1 MLLLRANALAKGFSG
16 VRVEVIDTLIQ
27 MLNKRVHPV
36 IPQQGSVGASGDL
49 APLAHMTLVMMGRG
63 QAEFHGRLLSGD
75 KALKETGIESLTLLA
90 KEGLALINGTQAMTS
105 TGALALWYARNFIET
120 ADAAA
125 ALTVEVL
132 RGIPTAFDGRG
143 LLARPHPGALA
154 SGDRLRD
161 YLRGSRL
168 VTSPGELRVQD
179 AYSLRCVPQVHGAT
193 RSALGHVREVLEI
206 EMNSAT
212 DNPLLVL
219 DAASWDVISCGN
231 FHGQPVSAAMDYLG
245 LSVCGAMGMSERRTE
260 RLLNP
265 ISSGLPA
272 FLTERG
278 GLNSGFMLLQYTAA
292 ALVSESKILASP
304 ASVDSIPVSAGQ
316 EDHVSMGTIAA
327 RKARDIS
334 KNACKVLAIE
344 LICAAQA
351 ADFAGAALLSP
362 AGGRVYELV
371 REHSRR
377 LEEDR
382 VMSGELD
389 EIGML
394 VQNGAF
400 CSQCPPG
407 AGGSE

>member
-1 MLLLRANALAKGFSG
+1 
-16 VRVEVIDTLIQ
+16 
-27 MLNKRVHPV
+27 
-36 IPQQGSVGASGDL
+36 
-49 APLAHMTLVMMGRG
+49 
-63 QAEFHGRLLSGD
+63 
-75 KALKETGIESLTLLA
+75 
-90 KEGLALINGTQAMTS
+90 
-105 TGALALWYARNFIET
+105 
-120 ADAAA
+120 
-125 ALTVEVL
+125 
-132 RGIPTAFDGRG
+132 
-143 LLARPHPGALA
+143 
-154 SGDRLRD
+154 
-161 YLRGSRL
+161 
-168 VTSPGELRVQD
+168 
-179 AYSLRCVPQVHGAT
+179 VHGAT